1 MGVSRQALKCHTA
14 WAFAVAFSL
23 DGKIL
28 ASGLSES
35 IVRLW
40 DVATGVP
47 WRTLSHKGWIDTVA
61 FSLGSKMVASASR
74 SGTVRLWHAASDA
87 ALQRL

>member
-1 MGVSRQALKCHTA
+1 VSYSLGLR
-14 WAFAVAFSL
+14 VAFSL

-28 ASGLSES
+28 ALGLSKS

-47 WRTLSHKGWIDTVA
+47 WRTLSHKGRIDAVA
-61 FSLGSKMVASASR
+61 FSLDSKMVAPAS
-74 SGTVRLWHAASDA
+74 
-87 ALQRL
+87 

>member
-14 WAFAVAFSL
+14 WA

-40 DVATGVP
+40 DVATGMP

-61 FSLGSKMVASASR
+61 FSLDSKMVASASKR
-74 SGTVRLWHAASDA
+74 GTVRLWHAASDT